1 MIDGGPSV
9 LFDAVALIVSEEGA
23 ERLTGE
29 AAARDF
35 VADAFAHCKFIAF
48 TPQCYSAAA
57 KGRRRSVTQM
67 RVFISLDDKELIVS
81 SIFEACRNLRLWSRE
96 MAVKL

>member
-9 LFDAVALIVSEEGA
+9 LFDAVALVLSEEGA

-35 VADAFAHCKFIAF
+35 VADAFAHCKFIGF
-48 TPQCYSAAA
+48 TAGAAPLLQKA
-57 KGRRRSVTQM
+57 GVNPEADEGLIGLDDPNSIV
-67 RVFISLDDKELIVS
+67 VFIES
-81 SIFEACRNLRLWSRE
+81 CRKLRLWSRE

>member
-9 LFDAVALIVSEEGA
+9 LFDAVALILTEEGA

-35 VADAFAHCKFIAF
+35 VADAFTHCKFIGF
-48 TPQCYSAAA
+48 TTGAAPLLQKA
-57 KGRRRSVTQM
+57 GVDPEADEGLIGLDNPKGIASFIQSCRR
-67 RVFISLDDKELIVS
+67 
-81 SIFEACRNLRLWSRE
+81 LRLWSRE

>member
-23 ERLTGE
+23 QHLTGE

-35 VADAFAHCKFIAF
+35 VADAFAHCKFIGF
-48 TPQCYSAAA
+48 TVGAVSLLKKAGVDPEMDEGLIGLDDPKAAA
-57 KGRRRSVTQM
+57 G
-67 RVFISLDDKELIVS
+67 FIES
-81 SIFEACRNLRLWSRE
+81 CRKLRLWSRE

>member
-1 MIDGGPSV
+1 
-9 LFDAVALIVSEEGA
+9 VALVLSEEGA
-23 ERLTGE
+23 ERMTGE

-48 TPQCYSAAA
+48 TSESAPLLQKAGVDSEA
-57 KGRRRSVTQM
+57 DEGL
-67 RVFISLDDKELIVS
+67 IELEDPKAIARFVES
-81 SIFEACRNLRLWSRE
+81 CRKLRLWSRE

>member
-1 MIDGGPSV
+1 MAGLRCCSTPWRCI
-9 LFDAVALIVSEEGA
+9 LSEEGA

-35 VADAFAHCKFIAF
+35 VADAFAHCKFIGF
-48 TPQCYSAAA
+48 TSGAVPLLQKAGVDPEADEGLIELEDPKA
-57 KGRRRSVTQM
+57 VAG
-67 RVFISLDDKELIVS
+67 FIES
-81 SIFEACRNLRLWSRE
+81 CRKLRLWSRE